1 MKIIITLKCIE
12 CVRNEHRD
20 SQYDVYFSDENN
32 QKYFISIHDFV
43 PINAIVEINLS
54 EHKIIKKDDYW
65 LIYVLQKDYL
75 NNQNEFIFEITNIYK
90 LEDYDILTLKEI
102 NTNKVFKQKTN
113 SGEFIINEIT
123 TINLKESKLIISS
136 MPHYYNEYTVEDWIF
151 NNIIIATF

>member
-1 MKIIITLKCIE
+1 MKKLIILKCIE

-32 QKYFISIHDFV
+32 QMYFISIHDFV
-43 PINAIVEINLS
+43 PINAIVKINLS

-75 NNQNEFIFEITNIYK
+75 NNQNEFIFKITNIYK

-102 NTNKVFKQKTN
+102 NTNKVFKRKTN

-123 TINLKESKLIISS
+123 TINLNESKLIISS
-136 MPHYYNEYTVEDWIF
+136 MPHYYNEYTIEDWIF
-151 NNIIIATF
+151 NNNIIATF